1 MGLSDFPWQFPMDFW
16 LLQHS
21 GLSLHLVLGG
31 SGEAPADTAGSV
43 VIGMPP
49 NPWPP
54 LLLNLSLPAPTVMRK
69 RKLKDHR
76 ASMQWAGME
85 LENGGLA
92 GWKAGGDIKAGDDTQ
107 QVMTLW

>member
-1 MGLSDFPWQFPMDFW
+1 MDFW

-49 NPWPP
+49 NPWPL
-54 LLLNLSLPAPTVMRK
+54 LLLNLSLPAPPVMRK